1 MKLRTRI
8 VIGAIFPV
16 LLVGGY
22 ALWTSQNSNPYFP
35 PIPRI
40 LQKFAD
46 LWLFDRVPTDLL
58 PSLVNFAIGY
68 VIAALAGVILGLT
81 LGRIRLVADTIMP
94 LLHFARSVPP
104 LMLIPPLILLLG
116 VGDPSKVAIIALGAF
131 FPIVLAT
138 IDGIRQ
144 TDANHVDAARAMR
157 LTVWQRIVNVW
168 IPSSTPSMFAGLQ
181 TGLQFAL
188 VLMVSSEMIAATR
201 GVGFITMQSQITF
214 DATGVWAGILLLAI
228 LGFVLNFLFV
238 RVRNRV
244 LSWHIGMRA
253 QAKAR

>member
-1 MKLRTRI
+1 MKPLTR
-8 VIGAIFPV
+8 VALGAILPI
-16 LLVGGY
+16 LLVVGY
-22 ALWTSQNSNPYFP
+22 AIGTTVSPSPFFP
-35 PIPRI
+35 PISRI

-46 LWLFDRVPTDLL
+46 LWLFDRIPTDLL
-58 PSLVNFAIGY
+58 PSLMNFTLGY
-68 VIAALAGVILGLT
+68 AIAAVTGVLLGLT
-81 LGRIRLVADTIMP
+81 LGRIRWVADAIMP

-116 VGDPSKVAIIALGAF
+116 VGDPSKIAIIALGAF

-157 LTVWQRIVNVW
+157 LTAWQRIVHVW
-168 IPSSTPSMFAGLQ
+168 VPSSTPSMFAGLQ

-201 GVGFITMQSQITF
+201 GVGFLTMQSQITF
-214 DATGVWAGILLLAI
+214 DAAGVWAGILLLAI

-238 RVRNRV
+238 LVRNRA
-244 LSWHIGMRA
+244 LAWHIGMRR
-253 QAKAR
+253 QANAR